1 MRFLTA
7 ATAMAVVTLVG
18 VGPVEAKGCIKGA
31 IIGGAAGHYL
41 ANHHGVIGAVV
52 GCIAGRY
59 GASRGAGNRQNYD
72 QGYAPTRGSYGD
84 PGIRRDGY
92 GY

>member
-1 MRFLTA
+1 MRILTA

-59 GASRGAGNRQNYD
+59 GA
-72 QGYAPTRGSYGD
+72 TRGSSGD
-84 PGIRRDGY
+84 PGIRRGGY